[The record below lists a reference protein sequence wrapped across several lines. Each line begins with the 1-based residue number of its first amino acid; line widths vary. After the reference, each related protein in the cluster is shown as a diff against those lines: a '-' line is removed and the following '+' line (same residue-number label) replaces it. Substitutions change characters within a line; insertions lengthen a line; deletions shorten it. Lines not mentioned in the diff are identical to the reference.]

1 MSRKMSASRNAYPK
15 IEENFDELDDSDR
28 KPVQIVHIVGH
39 TVCCRNCMKE
49 IASFYCPC
57 GAFLCAFDMVAHKC
71 LITLRQTF
79 SQELT
84 KALR

>member
-1 MSRKMSASRNAYPK
+1 MRDPRNPYPDV
-15 IEENFDELDDSDR
+15 EEIPDGFDDADR
-28 KPVQIVHIVGH
+28 KSVQVVHIVGH

-49 IASFYCPC
+49 IAAFYCPC

-79 SQELT
+79 SKELT